1 MINNV
6 QGFGPML
13 GMQGMQAFRQ
23 PKELTD
29 EQKTQIQSILSQYD
43 PSNVSGD
50 DAKAIFKA
58 FREAGIQPGPG
69 IKEAIDA
76 AGFDAEDL
84 RSKGMPEGHRPP
96 PGGGMRGGKADV
108 NTSTLQSL
116 QSILSQ
122 YDLASMSSD
131 DEQGLLDQLIN
142 SGLLKTTNMI
152 DLSA

>member
-1 MINNV
+1 
-6 QGFGPML
+6 
-13 GMQGMQAFRQ
+13 
-23 PKELTD
+23 
-29 EQKTQIQSILSQYD
+29 
-43 PSNVSGD
+43 
-50 DAKAIFKA
+50 
-58 FREAGIQPGPG
+58 
-69 IKEAIDA
+69 
-76 AGFDAEDL
+76 
-84 RSKGMPEGHRPP
+84 
-96 PGGGMRGGKADV
+96 MRGGKADV